1 MFKHRFLTS
10 TCYSYFWYSWICNA
24 CSSEKAFR
32 SQTTDPTHVCQVG
45 GGKTQVNSRSS
56 SLSTSQSHKHC
67 VLQLEAFAFPVTNT
81 SLCRLERW
89 RVWQMLGIEPCLL
102 IMFRWLGKFSRPQT
116 TSQKVALLA
125 TASGFVTLPHSKT
138 PVSMRVSYMTPGE
151 TD

>member
-1 MFKHRFLTS
+1 MLALPRKPFVHRPQTPPTS
-10 TCYSYFWYSWICNA
+10 AKW
-24 CSSEKAFR
+24 
-32 SQTTDPTHVCQVG
+32 G
-45 GGKTQVNSRSS
+45 GKKTQVNSRSS

-125 TASGFVTLPHSKT
+125 TASGFVTLTLPHSKT
-138 PVSMRVSYMTPGE
+138 PVSMRVSYMAPGE